1 MARNNISDYL
11 NQITRLHKSSI
22 KKENDYV
29 MSNILNSDCVEFRM
43 NGTKPVGKSIDG
55 TIQGLKIDQTFDNIK
70 DILSVF
76 GSFGNKEYKHPV
88 EYFINLVKYCK
99 NNDITFECY
108 NKHTNTRIPLSLNE
122 IYEAIESD
130 EVDTLYPGITDEVK
144 DMARENH
151 SCYYGVEM
159 LIDEYNSKNN
169 AKSEAER
176 EQPLYKRDVDALR
189 ANMELDF
196 YNKKIEEWNNL
207 YKSAVDNTI
216 NTTQNKGFAVRAYG
230 NGRQASPIVDSFGA
244 KKIKSGKFDKV
255 DAGEVLKK
263 AANAYKNFK
272 DEDVVLEPNV

>member
-29 MSNILNSDCVEFRM
+29 MSNILTSDCVEFRM

-55 TIQGLKIDQTFDNIK
+55 TIRGLEIDQTFDDIK

-76 GSFGNKEYKHPV
+76 GNFGNKEYKHPV

-151 SCYYGVEM
+151 SCYYGRMQEGFSVDWVFEQENGY
-159 LIDEYNSKNN
+159 ISRIGKGGSSVYNMVGIAYFKQKD
-169 AKSEAER
+169 AVVLR
-176 EQPLYKRDVDALR
+176 EV
-189 ANMELDF
+189 
-196 YNKKIEEWNNL
+196 IE
-207 YKSAVDNTI
+207 
-216 NTTQNKGFAVRAYG
+216 RAYAVEE
-230 NGRQASPIVDSFGA
+230 NGSLFWD
-244 KKIKSGKFDKV
+244 
-255 DAGEVLKK
+255 
-263 AANAYKNFK
+263 
-272 DEDVVLEPNV
+272 DVVNQNLDKLRLIVEPVREGQLVEIDTVEELKRINES